1 MAQQNK
7 RFKLEAST
15 MEKGMILLQE
25 MVKYLVAKEGS
36 DLHIRTNRVPFAR
49 IHGRLVN
56 DFGSEPVRAETVE
69 ALIATMVKLR
79 GGSQDPDLT
88 AFSNFLSENMA
99 VNFSCSTGE
108 SGDPDMPIVRLRINV
123 FHDSNGLAF
132 VARVLADTIR
142 PLEEL
147 GFEENVCESLKKSI
161 MLPSGLVLVTGPTG
175 SGKTTTLAAL
185 INYINMNRQGHIITI
200 EDPVEILFPQFYPNV
215 ADTEKYKCL
224 ITQRE
229 VYVDTPSFKT
239 GLEDSLREDPDVI
252 LVGEIRSLETMES
265 ALAAAET
272 GHLVF
277 ATLHTNGGYQTIG
290 RIKSEFPA
298 SRHNFVIHQLA
309 ANLRCI
315 VSQTLLPAAD
325 GLGRVLGYEY
335 LENIDQV
342 KAAISQDKIESIPAQ
357 MKDPCIQWN
366 ARLKNLRE
374 DARISEE
381 TYTRHL
387 SKDQN
392 E

>member
-1 MAQQNK
+1 MAQTNK
-7 RFKLEAST
+7 RFKLDAEVLA
-15 MEKGMILLQE
+15 KGMDLLKD

-49 IHGRLVN
+49 IHGRLVS
-56 DFGSEPVRAETVE
+56 DFGSETIRAETVE

-79 GGSQDPDLT
+79 GGSQDPDLS
-88 AFSNFLSENMA
+88 AFSEFLSQNLA
-99 VNFSCSTGE
+99 VNFSCSTAE
-108 SGDPDMPIVRLRINV
+108 AGDEDMPIVRLRINV
-123 FHDSNGLAF
+123 FHDSSGLAF

-147 GFEENVCESLKKSI
+147 GFEEDVCDALKRCI

-185 INYINMNRQGHIITI
+185 INYINMNRQCHIITI
-200 EDPVEILFPQFYPNV
+200 EDPVEILFPQFYPAV
-215 ADTEKYKCL
+215 PESEKYKSL

-309 ANLRCI
+309 ANLRCV

-325 GLGRVLGYEY
+325 GKGRVLGYEY

-342 KAAISQDKIESIPAQ
+342 KAAIAQDKIESIPGQ
-357 MKDPCIQWN
+357 MKTPCIQWN
-366 ARLKNLRE
+366 TRLKTLLDENKI
-374 DARISEE
+374 DEE
-381 TYTRHL
+381 THKRHL